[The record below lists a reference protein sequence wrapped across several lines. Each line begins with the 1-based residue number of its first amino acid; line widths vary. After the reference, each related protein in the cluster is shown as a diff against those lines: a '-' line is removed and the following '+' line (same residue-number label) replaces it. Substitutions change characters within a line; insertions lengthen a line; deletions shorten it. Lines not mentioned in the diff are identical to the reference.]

1 MVVTMPF
8 HPALMADMN
17 GQLLPNFNGGNPW
30 AHHPLTQL
38 SQMGQLANS
47 GFMFWN
53 PTVMNNNSL
62 QLQLQHFNAGMRNRR
77 QRGKYPVPKVEPNSH
92 NNFPRHRAQGLV
104 NRDSNPQEKSK
115 ESGIAS
121 ANTSSQYDGSVGSRF
136 TVQTNTIGQKVKHEP
151 HMSRRMSSTLKSRN
165 GMSHNGTFNQS
176 PIKNEKQSFVL
187 VAGNDSIVVDVEDK
201 GNGPGVTIRQTPQ
214 WAEKP
219 PTIKNEEPKSY
230 ADLNTKE
237 DQKCNKQDEENQWET
252 EEELQVKPYM
262 PRKGAMRKGVS
273 ENFLAEM
280 LPSTVRTVSR
290 QLFKD
295 RPLKRLDPNSTARLT
310 KRVSMNSSI
319 NAPVRSNPAGSR
331 SKKKARRISN
341 VKDSA
346 KVLREKR
353 RKQPTIH
360 EDGDVVF
367 TATPVTASS
376 CDDSKENPKKRKGS
390 SFARSLSKIFNKN
403 NKKKGMS

>member
-1 MVVTMPF
+1 
-8 HPALMADMN
+8 
-17 GQLLPNFNGGNPW
+17 
-30 AHHPLTQL
+30 
-38 SQMGQLANS
+38 
-47 GFMFWN
+47 
-53 PTVMNNNSL
+53 
-62 QLQLQHFNAGMRNRR
+62 
-77 QRGKYPVPKVEPNSH
+77 
-92 NNFPRHRAQGLV
+92 
-104 NRDSNPQEKSK
+104 
-115 ESGIAS
+115 
-121 ANTSSQYDGSVGSRF
+121 
-136 TVQTNTIGQKVKHEP
+136 
-151 HMSRRMSSTLKSRN
+151 
-165 GMSHNGTFNQS
+165 
-176 PIKNEKQSFVL
+176 
-187 VAGNDSIVVDVEDK
+187 
-201 GNGPGVTIRQTPQ
+201 
-214 WAEKP
+214 
-219 PTIKNEEPKSY
+219 
-230 ADLNTKE
+230 
-237 DQKCNKQDEENQWET
+237 
-252 EEELQVKPYM
+252 M

-295 RPLKRLDPNSTARLT
+295 RPLKRLDPNSTARST

-353 RKQPTIH
+353 RKQVQSLTFSYLMNSFQPTIH